1 MKRIASSSGGSRGGP
16 ESAARETSPQR
27 HDADLSHA
35 GGAANGSSRGNR
47 GSGDRFTNSF
57 TQGESVQLPPIKTRG
72 IELPSSSTHVST
84 SRDHALVMNT
94 LANAAGAR
102 DMVPMTQV
110 QERRLSSENSY
121 LPLTHDQSRRESSDH
136 GNYDKRTKSTSSATF
151 RPESLTTQGDSHSQ
165 SHAVRG
171 ANYLPPIVTATSQP
185 SATLSSSSSPGMSLQ
200 NTRQDELATL
210 ESQLHRLRQYAE
222 ELLSLSLHESHQLLQ
237 REIQSLEQR
246 VLSIKRERSEK
257 LLHGLESEFPA
268 LVGLREG
275 IKKEGSKLGYF

>member
-1 MKRIASSSGGSRGGP
+1 
-16 ESAARETSPQR
+16 
-27 HDADLSHA
+27 
-35 GGAANGSSRGNR
+35 
-47 GSGDRFTNSF
+47 
-57 TQGESVQLPPIKTRG
+57 
-72 IELPSSSTHVST
+72 
-84 SRDHALVMNT
+84 
-94 LANAAGAR
+94 
-102 DMVPMTQV
+102 
-110 QERRLSSENSY
+110 
-121 LPLTHDQSRRESSDH
+121 
-136 GNYDKRTKSTSSATF
+136 
-151 RPESLTTQGDSHSQ
+151 
-165 SHAVRG
+165 
-171 ANYLPPIVTATSQP
+171 
-185 SATLSSSSSPGMSLQ
+185 MSLQ